1 MIFYYIKKSFL
12 VYRNCFLKEFDR
24 FETEPICQ
32 ILYLLP
38 RSLLSEVS
46 SSHIIQGKIYKPPPP
61 LWKLPLGSSHF
72 PSQISILV
80 NLSKHVSSNPRVE
93 SSVPVTTVN
102 WHLWLHSLPIPA
114 PVGCSFPQ
122 SRLQKTEAEM
132 CSGSQLPCFTK
143 VGTTVICQETFSVFW
158 KVTTEKIQAIH
169 NTEYLYQVLLPKVLF
184 YTRVA
189 NEYCVQAIQDAE
201 VIHEHIC

>member
-93 SSVPVTTVN
+93 SSVP
-102 WHLWLHSLPIPA
+102 L
-114 PVGCSFPQ
+114 
-122 SRLQKTEAEM
+122 
-132 CSGSQLPCFTK
+132 
-143 VGTTVICQETFSVFW
+143 TTVIWHTSGF
-158 KVTTEKIQAIH
+158 I
-169 NTEYLYQVLLPKVLF
+169 LF
-184 YTRVA
+184 PSQPQWDAPFLRA
-189 NEYCVQAIQDAE
+189 GSRKQKQRCVQDPNFPASPRWAQLWSARKHLAYFE
-201 VIHEHIC
+201 K